1 MKARRIGRTV
11 LPYIL
16 ITPAIVLI
24 VYFKIY
30 PICNTF
36 LDSLTYDGS
45 LSLGNFSTLF
55 GDKYFWD
62 SLLVTVKFNLILT
75 PLQIFLALL
84 VSLLVNADVRGIG
97 AFRTIFYL
105 PATMSTAVAAIIWN
119 TMLNPNSGVIN
130 SLLGMLQI
138 PPQPFLTRSS
148 QALYCIMLIT
158 TWIGVGYWMM
168 FLLAGLKNVDRAVYD
183 SARVDGAGWLTI
195 TLKITIPMIRRTLA
209 FVLIAD
215 TTINLLMFAPMQII
229 TSGGPQRSTAV
240 LMYEAYKSY
249 FLYVDKGRG
258 DAIVAVL
265 LLIIAFVCAVQ
276 FLLINDRGEKPG
288 KAGKGGAGCEK
299 V

>member
-138 PPQPFLTRSS
+138 PPQPFLTSSS
-148 QALYCIMLIT
+148 QAIYCIMLIT

-168 FLLAGLKNVDRAVYD
+168 FLLAGLKNVDRAVYE

-195 TLKITIPMIRRTLA
+195 TLKITIPIIRRTLA

>member
-1 MKARRIGRTV
+1 MKAKRIGRAA
-11 LPYIL
+11 LPYVL

-36 LDSLTYDGS
+36 LDSLTYDGG
-45 LSLGNFSTLF
+45 LSLGNFSILF

-130 SLLGMLQI
+130 SLLGMIQI
-138 PPQPFLTRSS
+138 PPQPFLTSSS
-148 QALYCIMLIT
+148 QAIYCIMLIT

-168 FLLAGLKNVDRAVYD
+168 FLLAGLKNVDRAIYE

-265 LLIIAFVCAVQ
+265 LLIIALVCAVQ
-276 FLLINDRGEKPG
+276 FLLINERGERTG
-288 KAGKGGAGCEK
+288 KHGKGGAACEK
-299 V
+299 I

>member
-130 SLLGMLQI
+130 SLFGMLQI
-138 PPQPFLTRSS
+138 PPQPFLTSSS
-148 QALYCIMLIT
+148 QAIYCIMLIT

-288 KAGKGGAGCEK
+288 KAGKGGASCEK

>member
-1 MKARRIGRTV
+1 MKARRIGRTA

-105 PATMSTAVAAIIWN
+105 PATMSIAVAAIIWN

-138 PPQPFLTRSS
+138 PPQPFLTSSS
-148 QALYCIMLIT
+148 QAIYCIMLIT

-265 LLIIAFVCAVQ
+265 LLVIAFVCAVQ

-288 KAGKGGAGCEK
+288 KSGKGGAGCEK

>member
-138 PPQPFLTRSS
+138 PPQPFLTSSS
-148 QALYCIMLIT
+148 QAIYCIMLIT

-195 TLKITIPMIRRTLA
+195 TLKITSPMIRRTLA

>member
-1 MKARRIGRTV
+1 MKARRIGRTA

-138 PPQPFLTRSS
+138 PPQPFLTSSS
-148 QALYCIMLIT
+148 QAIYCIMLIT

-195 TLKITIPMIRRTLA
+195 TLKITIPIIRRTLA

>member
-1 MKARRIGRTV
+1 MKEKKPAV
-11 LPYIL
+11 L
-16 ITPAIVLI
+16 
-24 VYFKIY
+24 FKVA
-30 PICNTF
+30 
-36 LDSLTYDGS
+36 G
-45 LSLGNFSTLF
+45 GA
-55 GDKYFWD
+55 
-62 SLLVTVKFNLILT
+62 LV
-75 PLQIFLALL
+75 
-84 VSLLVNADVRGIG
+84 
-97 AFRTIFYL
+97 
-105 PATMSTAVAAIIWN
+105 
-119 TMLNPNSGVIN
+119 GVIN

-138 PPQPFLTRSS
+138 PPQPFLTSSS
-148 QALYCIMLIT
+148 QAIYCIMLIT

>member
-138 PPQPFLTRSS
+138 PPQPFLTSSS
-148 QALYCIMLIT
+148 QAIYCIMLIT

-168 FLLAGLKNVDRAVYD
+168 FLLAGLKNVDRAVYE